1 VYAITGITGKVGGE
15 LARTLLAAGQVIR
28 AIVRDAKKGEEWA
41 ALGCELALA
50 EMEDA
55 SALTAAFA
63 GATAAFILPP
73 AEFDPE
79 PGYPEAQAVINSIVK
94 ALTAAKSTKVLCLS
108 TIGADAVQDNLLSQ
122 RTMMEAALRE
132 LRMPLTILRP
142 AWFIDNAAWDVVS
155 ARETGLIHSF
165 LQPIDKVFPMVAA
178 KDVGRVASDLIQQ
191 DRTGIRVVELEGPS
205 RVSPHDLANAFAHV
219 IGKPV
224 RAVPVPRESWDQLF
238 RSQGMKNPEPRMRM
252 LDGFNKGWIEFQ
264 DGGRKAIKGHTTVV
278 AVIADLVARDKRRM
292 GIL

>member
-1 VYAITGITGKVGGE
+1 M
-15 LARTLLAAGQVIR
+15 LAAGQVIR

-63 GATAAFILPP
+63 GATAVFILPP
-73 AEFDPE
+73 PQFDPA

-94 ALTAAKSTKVLCLS
+94 ALTSAKPTKILCLS

-142 AWFIDNAAWDVVS
+142 AWFIDNAQRELVL
-155 ARETGLIHSF
+155 ARETFGLIHSF
-165 LQPIDKVFPMVAA
+165 LQPMDKVFPMVAA
-178 KDVGRVASDLIQQ
+178 KDVGRVAADLIQQ
-191 DRTGIRVVELEGPS
+191 DWTGIRVVEL
-205 RVSPHDLANAFAHV
+205 
-219 IGKPV
+219 
-224 RAVPVPRESWDQLF
+224 VPVEYRRTISPTRLPMPSES
-238 RSQGMKNPEPRMRM
+238 RSVQCRC
-252 LDGFNKGWIEFQ
+252 L
-264 DGGRKAIKGHTTVV
+264 AS
-278 AVIADLVARDKRRM
+278 L
-292 GIL
+292 GISCSAHRA